1 MLENFSTTKSTVN
14 LKSEVSPSQ
23 RILETSFD
31 IFFGHFSELGT
42 FELDDEMLGFL
53 EF

>member
-1 MLENFSTTKSTVN
+1 MLENFSTIKSTVN
-14 LKSEVSPSQ
+14 LKNEIS
-23 RILETSFD
+23 LD

-42 FELDDEMLGFL
+42 FELDDEMLGFF